1 MMKVVGHYAIG
12 VFGDGIFSIRLPVI
26 LLLFLGVISWKQT
39 SISLAQEEIDSDPF
53 VDVSEQ
59 VGIDAV
65 HESVW
70 DYEDIFGYLGVGQ
83 AWGDY
88 DNDGWLDLYVTG
100 NQSENVLY
108 HNNQDGTFSVSPL
121 SLAVNVQLL
130 LSGGATW
137 ADYDND
143 GWQDLYVLV
152 KGRNILFHNDEG
164 KGFSNVT
171 NEAGVGDV
179 ATGQSATWGDY
190 DSDGYLDLY
199 VVNWTCMP
207 NCDPIDFA
215 QHQDR
220 LYHNNGDGTFSDV
233 SASLVYNKLLGAGFA
248 ATFFDYDNDGDVDIY
263 VINDEFENPIGNVLF
278 RNDGPGC
285 NDWCWSDV
293 SEESGADIVLSG
305 MGIAVAD
312 YDNDADLDIYF
323 SNMLN
328 SFSLLQNQ
336 NDGTFTDEAE
346 AAGIHFGW
354 TSTVGWGT
362 GFFDYDNDGWQDLYL
377 AATGFIQRDLSV
389 PPEGMHFSHPNYL
402 FRNNRDGTFTDVWA
416 GEEMPS
422 MGFAHADYDNDG
434 QVDFV
439 VGNWNE
445 GYRLFHNEGSSN
457 ANWLTVDLEGGGPV
471 NSDAVGT
478 KVIVST
484 DDGQSQLQAVTS
496 GGSLGASHD
505 QRLHFGLGEAAVDTV
520 EIIWPDGETAVFDG
534 VQVNQIWQVS
544 YGDKDTSNALIV
556 VLMIVAIVLIS
567 AVVVLVILPKRR
579 KSKGSQA
586 GEGESLAEP

>member
-1 MMKVVGHYAIG
+1 MIKVAWHFVKDALSN
-12 VFGDGIFSIRLPVI
+12 GIFSSRSPAI
-26 LLLFLGVISWKQT
+26 LLLYLILLSWQGP
-39 SISLAQEEIDSDPF
+39 IVSLAQEDINSDPF
-53 VDVSEQ
+53 VDVTEQ
-59 VGIDAV
+59 AGIKAI

-100 NQSENVLY
+100 NQSKNVLY

-121 SLAVNVQLL
+121 STSVDVLL
-130 LSGGATW
+130 FLSGGATW

-152 KGRNILFHNDEG
+152 KGRNILFHNDQGE
-164 KGFSNVT
+164 GFSNVT
-171 NEAGVGDV
+171 HEAGVGDTG
-179 ATGQSATWGDY
+179 TGQSAAWGDY
-190 DSDGYLDLY
+190 DNDGFLDLY
-199 VVNWTCMP
+199 VVNWTCLP
-207 NCDPIDFA
+207 NCDPVDFA

-233 SASLVYNKLLGAGFA
+233 SSDLVYDKLLGAGFA
-248 ATFFDYDNDGDVDIY
+248 ASFFDYDNDGDLDIY

-285 NDWCWSDV
+285 EGWCWVDA

-328 SFSLLQNQ
+328 AFSLLQNQ

-354 TSTVGWGT
+354 TNTVGWGT
-362 GFFDYDNDGWQDLYL
+362 GFFDYDNDGWQDLFL
-377 AATGFIQRDLSV
+377 AATGFIQRDLNV

-402 FRNNRDGTFTDVWA
+402 FRNNRDGTFTDIWT

-422 MGFAHADYDNDG
+422 MGFAYADYDNDG
-434 QVDFV
+434 WMDFV

-445 GYRLFHNEGSSN
+445 GYRLFKNEGNAN
-457 ANWLTVDLEGGGPV
+457 ANWLAVDLEGGGPV
-471 NSDAVGT
+471 NRDGVGT
-478 KVIVST
+478 KVIVAT
-484 DDGQSQLQAVTS
+484 DDGLTQMQAVTS

-505 QRLHFGLGEAAVDTV
+505 QRLHFGLGEADIETV
-520 EIIWPDGETAVFDG
+520 EIIWPDGETAVFDN
-534 VQVNQIWQVS
+534 VPVNQIWQVS
-544 YGDKDTSNALIV
+544 YGEQDLSNTQIA
-556 VLMIVAIVLIS
+556 
-567 AVVVLVILPKRR
+567 LVIIIVITLILVGILLLILLRR
-579 KSKGSQA
+579 RQSQSSQQ
-586 GEGESLAEP
+586 ESEP